1 MRDLQTMARRVRGY
15 VIHSKT
21 RPGLSTTP
29 QRATSTERKALATMG
44 RKGGQRAAERWKTTH
59 TATTHKTSASDWRRQ
74 MLLGN
79 AVARARAGVCSL

>member
-29 QRATSTERKALATMG
+29 QRATTPERKALATMG
-44 RKGGQRAAERWKTTH
+44 RKGGQRAAERWKTH
-59 TATTHKTSASDWRRQ
+59 PATTHKTSASDWRRQ